1 MPDPDDE
8 GQPEMLPLLLD
19 AAGKL
24 THPLLVVS
32 NINPEDAS
40 LVIGNEGGGP
50 RLAGR
55 QVLLST
61 RTARKRYPASSG
73 LGKVVYHQN
82 WAARANAWSACAPL
96 PKPRQQLAWRYAAE
110 QAAHTAQLPLI
121 LSPTWRG

>member
-50 RLAGR
+50 RLAWMPKFFF
-55 QVLLST
+55 ST
-61 RTARKRYPASSG
+61 RTARKRYPRVEG

-82 WAARANAWSACAPL
+82 WAARVNA
-96 PKPRQQLAWRYAAE
+96 
-110 QAAHTAQLPLI
+110 
-121 LSPTWRG
+121 